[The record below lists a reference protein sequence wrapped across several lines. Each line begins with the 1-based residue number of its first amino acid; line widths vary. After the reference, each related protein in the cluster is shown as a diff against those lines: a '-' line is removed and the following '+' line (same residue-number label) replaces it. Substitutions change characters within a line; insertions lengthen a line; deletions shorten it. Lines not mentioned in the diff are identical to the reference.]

1 MKTRVERERRQK
13 RRINIYRKT
22 AEQREGEEKGRKG
35 NIFFTYAL
43 SRHRRPHPRALVIL
57 GRVNAD
63 LCCGALTQ
71 LFDGSSLAFALRFL
85 LGNADAG
92 VVGNRARRPT
102 VQRRDAIH
110 PKQSWVA
117 AVVPLGGDRASVEAT
132 GRWRFSAFAIKKRRG
147 DLLDIKTLEAV
158 ISRRG
163 WGAWGPSE
171 GVGGGRGRRAGRA
184 GRGR

>member
-22 AEQREGEEKGRKG
+22 AEQREGGKRTKREY
-35 NIFFTYAL
+35 FFTYAL

-102 VQRRDAIH
+102 VQRRDANH

-117 AVVPLGGDRASVEAT
+117 AVVPLGGGGRASRRSGA
-132 GRWRFSAFAIKKRRG
+132 GDFLPPIAIKKRRG
-147 DLLDIKTLEAV
+147 DLLDIKTLNAM
-158 ISRRG
+158 ITRRG
-163 WGAWGPSE
+163 WGGPSE

>member
-1 MKTRVERERRQK
+1 MHAAVGADDEDPSRERERRQK

-22 AEQREGEEKGRKG
+22 AEQREGEKKDEKG
-35 NIFFTYAL
+35 IFFFTYAL

-110 PKQSWVA
+110 PKQSLSRC
-117 AVVPLGGDRASVEAT
+117 PTRRRRASVEAT
-132 GRWRFSAFAIKKRRG
+132 GRWRFSASDRHKKATWRS
-147 DLLDIKTLEAV
+147 A
-158 ISRRG
+158 
-163 WGAWGPSE
+163 
-171 GVGGGRGRRAGRA
+171 
-184 GRGR
+184 